1 MLQRFFLVGLLLLA
15 LAGGVYY
22 YLKPNPQALSL
33 QALDYLKQD
42 NLREA
47 EMMLNSLPPQSTSHP
62 IAFYKGCLSQTAGR
76 YKEAGMF
83 FQIAL
88 KEPCKGNKEAVA
100 FETALAQA
108 MNAFL
113 EGRDADFCALATAAA
128 SINPSSTYALFFQ
141 GTVDYLQARYERALQ
156 AWTTFSTTSHT
167 AEGSPWFH
175 TAFER
180 IFSPSWQQIHIA
192 HCLIEQGDLILG
204 KEILEKESAC
214 LEGHHPELPRLAA
227 LFLGYAYLKEGCQ
240 MPIDQRGSF
249 YKLAHFYFD
258 RGGTSLNFNRERNLL
273 IAPLRLEAEQLL
285 LANLP
290 NEHMQCLY
298 DLIHILQKWNAQ
310 EAIAALAEHFSH
322 TLLHQTEHEKETLC
336 QTLRREFMGNLFLAT
351 LNQKL
356 IDSLTLSLHEGKG
369 GELIQMWALIQTLSN
384 SPALVAKQLAAL
396 TTEEI
401 FSAVQQDSDSLATTK
416 QYIAFWNH
424 LDHSQQDQ
432 ERLVKN
438 LLLQAKLFWQK
449 EGQESKGKELMSI
462 CLDLSEHHVST
473 LKEIET
479 FLNELYIRA
488 EESNLIERLSFIYDA
503 MCTFDIQKKD
513 LISPS
518 KLANHLADADY
529 LYHSQNFTA
538 AITHAGWV
546 LKLDPANQHALKVV
560 GLSSFHLGEYS
571 RSFLVLSRL
580 ANPDEKC
587 YKALVLSQVLSNQEP
602 AHHLA
607 QINPIITY
615 DTKDSD

>member
-1 MLQRFFLVGLLLLA
+1 MLQRFLLVGLLLLA
-15 LAGGVYY
+15 LAGGGYY
-22 YLKPNPQALSL
+22 YFKPSPQALSL

-42 NLREA
+42 NLKKA
-47 EMMLNSLPPQSTSHP
+47 ETILNSLPPQSTSHP
-62 IAFYKGCLSQTAGR
+62 IAFYKGCIAQTTGR
-76 YKEAGMF
+76 LREAGMY

-88 KEPCKGNKEAVA
+88 KEPCKGNKEAVV
-100 FETALAQA
+100 FEIALAQA

-113 EGRDADFCALATAAA
+113 EGRDADFCTFAEAAA
-128 SINPSSTYALFFQ
+128 SVNPSSAYSLFFHGTSNYMQ
-141 GTVDYLQARYERALQ
+141 GRFEKALL
-156 AWTTFSTTSHT
+156 AWSTFSTSQTES
-167 AEGSPWFH
+167 GSPWFH
-175 TAFER
+175 TLFER
-180 IFSPSWQQIHIA
+180 VFSSSWQQIHMA

-214 LEGHHPELPRLAA
+214 HHPELPRLAA

-273 IAPLRLEAEQLL
+273 ISPLRLEAEQLL

-290 NEHMQCLY
+290 SEQLPCLF

-310 EAIAALAEHFSH
+310 EAIADLAEHFSH
-322 TLLHQTEHEKETLC
+322 TLLQQAEAEKETLC

-356 IDSLTLSLHEGKG
+356 IDSLSLSLHIGKG
-369 GELIQMWALIQTLSN
+369 EELIQMWSLIQSLSN
-384 SPALVAKQLAAL
+384 SPGLVAKQLAAL

-401 FSAVQQDSDSLATTK
+401 FSAVQQDSDSLVITK

-424 LDHSQQDQ
+424 LDHSQQDL

-462 CLDLSEHHVST
+462 CLDLSEHHSST
-473 LKEIET
+473 LKEIEV
-479 FLNELYIRA
+479 FLNDLYIRA

-503 MCTFDIQKKD
+503 MCSFDIQKKD

-529 LYHSQNFTA
+529 LYHSQNYTA

-546 LKLDPANQHALKVV
+546 LKLDPSNQHAIKLV
-560 GLSSFHLGEYS
+560 GLSSFHLGEYG
-571 RSFLVLSRL
+571 RSFIVLSRL
-580 ANPDEKC
+580 SNPDENC

-607 QINPIITY
+607 QINPLITY
-615 DTKDSD
+615 DNKSSD